1 MGKERERDHLPDFEL
16 AVGMFAINMSSYDD
30 LQLALL
36 VVRDDQGPPKLSLH
50 RAANMPRPMLMSS
63 FEFIICGLVEI
74 TWGKPTYTCKKFFKW
89 RT

>member
-1 MGKERERDHLPDFEL
+1 MGKERERDHLPGFEL

-36 VVRDDQGPPKLSLH
+36 VVRDDQGPPKLKHAKADAHVKLQIYH
-50 RAANMPRPMLMSS
+50 LWVGRNHL
-63 FEFIICGLVEI
+63 
-74 TWGKPTYTCKKFFKW
+74 GKPTYTCKKFFKW